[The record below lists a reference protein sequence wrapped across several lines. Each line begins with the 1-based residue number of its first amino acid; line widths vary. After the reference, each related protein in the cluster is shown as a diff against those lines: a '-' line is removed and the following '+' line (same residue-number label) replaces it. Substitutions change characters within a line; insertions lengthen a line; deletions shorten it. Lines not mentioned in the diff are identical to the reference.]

1 MQADAPRAARPRLV
15 SVPSA
20 PPASSPALVID
31 DEHKRT
37 TLEQR
42 LDAVVLA
49 AGATPP
55 HGIRAPSSKRLVPL
69 RLDRPAPRVQL
80 VDERTGPAPRMLQF
94 LLDDHR
100 PGSVTD
106 DSVSA
111 IPRLEPVQDSG
122 RLPVTIGIQTNVY
135 RLGSVVEEE
144 TPSRPLP
151 VLGLADDEVETRKL
165 KRVEKVLTL
174 KTLDQLDVRLS
185 AFTSSDTDSD
195 TDSDIIEIVNEMRS
209 DMERANHA
217 AAAVALP
224 VFSEEGP
231 DQTPSFD
238 AADLGGDLDEL
249 ARQLG
254 LEGLVPRTT
263 PPTRADDSLD
273 GDDLLRADPLADLA
287 ELDARIAAL
296 DGDIDDLPDELDADD
311 VEIVAVTTPTNPMRA
326 MVMSRPI
333 IPVDAVDA
341 LEDDDDDDDGFAL
354 VPTPPSG
361 TQRLP
366 SSLLE
371 GIDVAAANIDAAG
384 FDDDD
389 VATPAHG
396 TIRPR
401 LEAPS
406 AVRFIIAEAPARPRK
421 AALSKTE
428 LERNRAR
435 AHDLYLIALDDIAC
449 RDPQS
454 AIVHLELALAYDD
467 ETPLYHD
474 LLAQVQRKVL
484 RQQPETKH

>member
-1 MQADAPRAARPRLV
+1 VARPEPFRALLEKALQADAPPVTRPAPALRVV
-15 SVPSA
+15 STPPS
-20 PPASSPALVID
+20 PSSSPALVLD

-55 HGIRAPSSKRLVPL
+55 HGMRPLKLASPSLVPL
-69 RLDRPAPRVQL
+69 RLDRPVARVVPAL
-80 VDERTGPAPRMLQF
+80 DERTGPAPRMLQF
-94 LLDDHR
+94 LLDEGR
-100 PGSVTD
+100 AGVVVD

-111 IPRLEPVQDSG
+111 IPRLEPVQDSSK
-122 RLPVTIGIQTNVY
+122 LPVAVGVHTNVY
-135 RLGSVVEEE
+135 RLGSVVDEE

-151 VLGLADDEVETRKL
+151 VLGVGEDEVETRKL
-165 KRVEKVLTL
+165 RRVEKVLTL

-185 AFTSSDTDSD
+185 AFSSSDTDSD
-195 TDSDIIEIVNEMRS
+195 IVEIVNDIRS
-209 DMERANHA
+209 DLERAPHSA
-217 AAAVALP
+217 AALALP
-224 VFSEEGP
+224 ALSEEGL
-231 DQTPSFD
+231 D
-238 AADLGGDLDEL
+238 AITDFADELGGDLDEL

-254 LEGLVPRTT
+254 LEGMVPRTT

-273 GDDLLRADPLADLA
+273 GEVFA
-287 ELDARIAAL
+287 
-296 DGDIDDLPDELDADD
+296 DADD

-326 MVMSRPI
+326 MVVSRPVV
-333 IPVDAVDA
+333 PVDALDA
-341 LEDDDDDDDGFAL
+341 LEGDDGDDGDDGFAF

-361 TQRLP
+361 AQRLP
-366 SSLLE
+366 SSLLQ
-371 GIDVAAANIDAAG
+371 GLDDAG

-396 TIRPR
+396 TMRPS

-406 AVRFIIAEAPARPRK
+406 AVRFIVAEAPARPRK
-421 AALSKTE
+421 AALSSDE

-435 AHDLYLIALDDIAC
+435 AHDLYLVALDDIAC
-449 RDPQS
+449 RDAQS

-474 LLAQVQRKVL
+474 LLAQLQRKL
-484 RQQPETKH
+484 AHKHPDTEH